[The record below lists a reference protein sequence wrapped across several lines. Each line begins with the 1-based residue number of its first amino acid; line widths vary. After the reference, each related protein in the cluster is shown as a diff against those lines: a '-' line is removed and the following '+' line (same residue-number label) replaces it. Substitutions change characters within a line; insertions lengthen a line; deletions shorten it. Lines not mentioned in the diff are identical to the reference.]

1 MGVTFVML
9 IVVVLPT
16 IAFDHFFG
24 ASFLEK
30 FMEERSLLLM
40 GTMLAIYIATASSFL
55 AILLNYEKEKEKVL
69 FINTALEVKRNI
81 TLIIVIFVI
90 HFFLLS
96 ATPPSTSNS
105 AILIS
110 LMVFKVLSFSLYIYA
125 LYELSMVF
133 FGIRDKLNS
142 AGEQK

>member
-1 MGVTFVML
+1 ML
-9 IVVVLPT
+9 IVVVAPT
-16 IAFDHFFG
+16 IALDHFFG

-55 AILLNYEKEKEKVL
+55 AILLNYEKEKGKVL
-69 FINTALEVKRNI
+69 FVNTALEVKRNI
-81 TLIIVIFVI
+81 TLIIGIFVV

-96 ATPPSTSNS
+96 ATPPSTSNNT
-105 AILIS
+105 ILIS

-142 AGEQK
+142 AGERK